1 MNPLALELLKK
12 RGLPTEGLRSKSW
25 DEYGKPGAP
34 RMDFIYTVCDNAAA
48 ETCPVW
54 PGRPA
59 TDHWGIADPAAVQGS
74 DHEKREAFLRAFS
87 ELSAR
92 IDRMIQSIDGA

>member
-1 MNPLALELLKK
+1 VNPLALELLKE

-25 DEYGKPGAP
+25 DEYAKPGAP

-48 ETCPVW
+48 ETCPLW
-54 PGRPA
+54 PGQPVSA
-59 TDHWGIADPAAVQGS
+59 HWGTADPAAVQGT
-74 DHEKREAFLRAFS
+74 DQEKRKAFLRAFS

-92 IDRMIQSIDGA
+92 IDRMILNNDAA

>member
-1 MNPLALELLKK
+1 VNPLALELLKE

-25 DEYGKPGAP
+25 DEYAKPGAP

-48 ETCPVW
+48 ETCPLW
-54 PGRPA
+54 PGQPVTA
-59 TDHWGIADPAAVQGS
+59 HCGVADPAAVQGT
-74 DHEKREAFLRAFS
+74 DQEKRKAFLRAFS

-92 IDRMIQSIDGA
+92 IDGKIRSNDAA